1 MRPTGTVVSFFLSF
15 FVSALLDE
23 NKGSLDFSNISSF
36 PRDEKRISRSEY
48 FLNEEKKKGFSIFE
62 SKSGKELDILSKCRF
77 KKDLDFNLIIIRG
90 VVEK

>member
-48 FLNEEKKKGFSIFE
+48 FLNEKKKGFLIFE

-90 VVEK
+90 VE